1 MPGISAGPTPTF
13 DGSSSQAH
21 QLVLSLIIII
31 IIIIIII
38 KTDTIIFSFR
48 LARENS

>member
-31 IIIIIII
+31 IIIIII